1 MPADLSALTADLIAE
16 TAWLDEI
23 LEALPPAQWQ
33 LPTPAPGWTIA
44 DQVSHLAYFD
54 EATLLSIRDPDAVPP
69 RRRRPGRA
77 GQRLPR
83 PDRRRVPPP
92 RCRRTAALVPDRPP
106 GSARRLRERRPRR
119 PAALV
124 RPGHGARVVG
134 HGPADG
140 NLGARPGHR
149 RHPRHRAAGHQP
161 AAARRA
167 PRRAQP
173 ALQLRGQ
180 RPAQAGRPHPGRAHG
195 ARRRPV
201 DLGARRRRRPGS
213 RHRARL
219 LPRGHPAAAPHRHRA
234 GDHRPDRRPVDR
246 HRAGLRRGGRA
257 RAAAAQWP
265 KERWSKERCGRAARR
280 GASMR
285 PPREAA
291 ASPGRPPRTG
301 QPRTGQPSA
310 ARSGSPT
317 PPASTATAPPRP
329 GTWSRAVRSTSSPA
343 TTWPS

>member
-1 MPADLSALTADLIAE
+1 MAAPHARPGLDHRRSGQPPGLLRRGDPAVD
-16 TAWLDEI
+16 
-23 LEALPPAQWQ
+23 PR
-33 LPTPAPGWTIA
+33 PG
-44 DQVSHLAYFD
+44 
-54 EATLLSIRDPDAVPP
+54 PVPP
-69 RRRRPGRA
+69 RRRGPGRA

-83 PDRRRVPPP
+83 PDRRRVPSP
-92 RCRRTAALVPDRPP
+92 RRGRTAALVPGRPP
-106 GSARRLRERRPRR
+106 GSARRLREHRSRR

-149 RHPRHRAAGHQP
+149 RHPGHPAAGHQP

-173 ALQLRGQ
+173 GLQLRGQ
-180 RPAQAGRPHPGRAHG
+180 RAAAAGCPHPGRARG

-201 DLGARRRRRPGS
+201 DLGSRGRRRPGH

-234 GDHRPDRRPVDR
+234 GDHRPDRRSVDR

-257 RAAAAQWP
+257 GPAAAQCDQD
-265 KERWSKERCGRAARR
+265 RD
-280 GASMR
+280 GA
-285 PPREAA
+285 PQEGA
-291 ASPGRPPRTG
+291 
-301 QPRTGQPSA
+301 
-310 ARSGSPT
+310 
-317 PPASTATAPPRP
+317 PA
-329 GTWSRAVRSTSSPA
+329 
-343 TTWPS
+343 